1 MNMMEKRIALGDHG
15 AQLWTRDLAKKIR
28 IEVDGAL
35 ESLPDGG
42 VLVIDA
48 TGVEVFDFSFANEL
62 FGKTLIRLS
71 AEFPGRF
78 VVVVGLK
85 EYTRVNLNEALKSLG
100 LTMIEKKGR
109 SLQLIGK
116 VHPTDQETFLAV
128 TSAKRP
134 VSASAIGEQLG
145 VALTAMNERLAKLA
159 KLGLVRRQPAVSAA
173 GREQYAYTA
182 LE

>member
-1 MNMMEKRIALGDHG
+1 MNMMEKRIALGKHG
-15 AQLWTRDLAKKIR
+15 SQLWTRDLARKIR
-28 IEVDGAL
+28 VDVDAAL
-35 ESLPDGG
+35 EALPEGG

-48 TGVEVFDFSFANEL
+48 ADVEVFDFSFANEL
-62 FGKTLIRLS
+62 FGKTLIKLS
-71 AEFPGRF
+71 TEFQGRF

-85 EYTRVNLNEALKSLG
+85 EYTRLNLNEALKSLG

-109 SLQLIGK
+109 SHQLIGK

-134 VSASAIGEQLG
+134 VSASKIGEELG
-145 VALTAMNERLAKLA
+145 VALTAMNERLTKLA

-173 GREQYAYTA
+173 GREQYEYTT